1 MCQVKRKFEINCFI
15 SIKPCF
21 CVHQALKERT
31 SQLKQIGFIRYVLKD
46 METFTKRTRLHFSL
60 HTLQPFHK
68 YSLLSITTH
77 PNKIKMWINTLLFQ
91 TFSSVRAWRGWKLI
105 IFSLFLMLSKI
116 TVFERGLYVSRFS
129 FSIYILILIRKRS
142 MLKR

>member
-21 CVHQALKERT
+21 CVHQALRERT

-60 HTLQPFHK
+60 HTLQPFQT
-68 YSLLSITTH
+68 YSILSILSITTR
-77 PNKIKMWINTLLFQ
+77 PNKIKMWIKTLLFQ
-91 TFSSVRAWRGWKLI
+91 TFSSVRAWVEWKLI

-116 TVFERGLYVSRFS
+116 TVFERGAVGVTFQFLLFVHVS
-129 FSIYILILIRKRS
+129 
-142 MLKR
+142 